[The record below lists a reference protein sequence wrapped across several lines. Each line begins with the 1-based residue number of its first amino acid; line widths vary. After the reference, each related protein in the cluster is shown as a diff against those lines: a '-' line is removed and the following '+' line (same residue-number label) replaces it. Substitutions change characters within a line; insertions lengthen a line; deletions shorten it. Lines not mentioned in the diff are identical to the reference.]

1 MRPREHGASNLDS
14 VVRKGSVD
22 VAEQLFIGLMSGTS
36 RDGLDA
42 VLVGLDD
49 QQFRLICARMTPYP
63 DSIGVPLWK
72 LVESAHCRLD
82 ELGRLHTQFGEFAA
96 ACIDNL
102 LREAQIPANRVV
114 AVGFSGHTIFH
125 QPEPPN
131 AFSLQ
136 LGNPN
141 IVAARTGIDTV
152 ADLRGMDVAVGG
164 QGAPLLPAFHAWQFA
179 SAEESRIVV
188 NVGGIANLTRLAPG
202 KPIVGFDSG
211 PANTLMD
218 AWARR
223 HSIGDYDDGG
233 RWATSGRVNA
243 DLLRLL
249 QDDEYFAR
257 QPPKSTGL
265 EHFNLDWLDRRLT
278 VLGDLPS
285 EDVQATLLELTA
297 ISITESAKA
306 VCPELSRL
314 IVCGGG
320 CYNTALMNRL
330 RALLPQVTIETS
342 DAHGIA
348 PEWVEA
354 AGFAWFAR
362 SRLEGRPANVP
373 SVTGARRHVDLG
385 GVYSGR
391 KYDD

>member
-1 MRPREHGASNLDS
+1 M
-14 VVRKGSVD
+14 RKGSVD

-49 QQFRLICARMTPYP
+49 QSFRLIGARMTPYP

-72 LVESAHCRLD
+72 LVESARCDLE

-96 ACIDNL
+96 ACVDDL
-102 LREAQIPANRVV
+102 LRDAQISASQVT
-114 AVGFSGHTIFH
+114 AIGFSGHTVFH
-125 QPEPPN
+125 KPEPPN
-131 AFSLQ
+131 AFTLQ

-164 QGAPLLPAFHAWQFA
+164 QGAPLLPAFHAWWF
-179 SAEESRIVV
+179 SSPDESRIVV
-188 NVGGIANLTRLAPG
+188 NVGGIANLTRLVPG
-202 KPIVGFDSG
+202 QPIVGFDSG

-223 HSIGDYDDGG
+223 HSIGDYDAGG
-233 RWATSGRVNA
+233 RWAKSGRVNA
-243 DLLRLL
+243 DLLRTLL
-249 QDDEYFAR
+249 SDDYFAR
-257 QPPKSTGL
+257 KPPKSTGL
-265 EHFNLDWLDRRLT
+265 EYFNLNWLDRHLS
-278 VLGDLPS
+278 VLGDLRP
-285 EDVQATLLELTA
+285 EDVQATLLELTVA
-297 ISITESAKA
+297 SITESATN
-306 VCPELSRL
+306 VCPRLDRL

-320 CYNTALMNRL
+320 CYNTALMDRL
-330 RALLPQVTIETS
+330 RALLTPVTIETS
-342 DAHGIA
+342 DVHGIA

-354 AGFAWFAR
+354 AGFAWFAQ

-373 SVTGARRHVDLG
+373 SVTGAREYVHLG
-385 GVYSGR
+385 GVYSGDTY
-391 KYDD
+391 KD